1 MQLWVYEALT
11 PMADQ
16 FANVIDEKLYPRCLR
31 YEFRDPNLEYASI
44 ETRLQEAKELGHFND
59 PAAVRPLL
67 LPDDVERATGLYRD
81 ARNTHDKRD
90 NFFDDIVR
98 AFLSANV
105 KPPKQPKGASGS
117 TQESGEGTQTQATLL
132 EIESRLVAK
141 MDDML
146 RSISAEV
153 ASKMATLEEAIENIR
168 RELRW
173 KGTRESKEREKVLG
187 KEVRFSWY

>member
-1 MQLWVYEALT
+1 MYEALT

-31 YEFRDPNLEYASI
+31 YEFRDLNLEYASI

-90 NFFDDIVR
+90 NFFDDIAR

-105 KPPKQPKGASGS
+105 KPSAKKQPKGASGS

-141 MDDML
+141 MDELL

-153 ASKMATLEEAIENIR
+153 NSKMATLEEAIENMR

-173 KGTRESKEREKVLG
+173 KGTRESEEREKVLG